1 MNNSHTFNDEPVSV
15 KYLSSSVFVS
25 YIVFLL
31 FPSRYVRMTVWY
43 HDIRNIKWYLK
54 TLFVSW
60 SSICT
65 FSIQVK
71 LISTNLFF
79 ITCQTERN
87 LQNMSRERESKNIG
101 KKTAKCR
108 LCHVIRAVLIPLFVT
123 LNKYDVWQMSHR
135 Y

>member
-87 LQNMSRERESKNIG
+87 LQNMSREREQKHW

-108 LCHVIRAVLIPLFVT
+108 LRHVIRAVLILLFVT